1 MIGYSADELV
11 GQSARVAYESD
22 KEFERVGKVKY
33 SEIQERGVGSV
44 ETRFKR
50 KDGSVLDVF
59 LSSSA
64 VNPGDLSKGAIFT
77 VLDITER
84 KKVEVALR
92 ESEEKYRIL
101 VESSI
106 DGIAIVQGTEMK
118 FVNKALLDMRF
129 RKGKRRRGAQPLR
142 VQGIKAG
149 RKQVRC

>member
-1 MIGYSADELV
+1 
-11 GQSARVAYESD
+11 
-22 KEFERVGKVKY
+22 
-33 SEIQERGVGSV
+33 
-44 ETRFKR
+44 
-50 KDGSVLDVF
+50 

-106 DGIAIVQGTEMK
+106 DGI
-118 FVNKALLDMRF
+118 
-129 RKGKRRRGAQPLR
+129 
-142 VQGIKAG
+142 
-149 RKQVRC
+149 